1 MVPDNEKELD
11 KLILKI
17 AEIEER
23 NHKLTEQVVEGG
35 ASIGTC
41 FVLLLTSAIL
51 SISCASVS
59 IYASTRRFSDYSDI
73 IILMGLLS
81 FLLGIIGF
89 GFGISGGGK
98 LSGLKEELRIRK
110 TGRSGG
116 AKRNTKPRR

>member
-1 MVPDNEKELD
+1 MPDNETELD
-11 KLILKI
+11 KLKLKI

-23 NHKLTEQVVEGG
+23 NHKLTEQVAEGG

-41 FVLLLTSAIL
+41 FVLLLTSNIL

-59 IYASTRRFSDYSDI
+59 IYASSRSFAEFRDI
-73 IILMGLLS
+73 IIVMGLLS

-89 GFGISGGGK
+89 GIGISGGGK
-98 LSGLKEELRIRK
+98 LSGLKEELRTK
-110 TGRSGG
+110 KSGRSGG